1 MVELQLPKL
10 ITWVRFPSPAP
21 NRCWGQMLGSESSAR
36 VVTLALDSDPNYP
49 LALDS
54 DPNYHSGT

>member
-21 NRCWGQMLGSESSAR
+21 NHFLYQGYGKYL
-36 VVTLALDSDPNYP
+36 TDYP
-49 LALDS
+49 LLREIEPVINKRGLMID
-54 DPNYHSGT
+54 